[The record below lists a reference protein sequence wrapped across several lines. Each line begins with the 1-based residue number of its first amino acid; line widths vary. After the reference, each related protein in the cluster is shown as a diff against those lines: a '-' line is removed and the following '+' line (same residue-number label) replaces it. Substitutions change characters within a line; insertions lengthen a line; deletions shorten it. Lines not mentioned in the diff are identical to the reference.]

1 MNSLKLQDTKLTY
14 KTTVFLYTSN
24 ELYNKEEI
32 IITFVISKNKVLRNK
47 HKQGVKDIVVQ
58 SLWQVIWRFLKNEK

>member
-14 KTTVFLYTSN
+14 KTTAFLYTSN

-32 IITFVISKNKVLRNK
+32 IITFVISKNKVLRNN
-47 HKQGVKDIVVQ
+47 QGVKDIVVQ
-58 SLWQVIWRFLKNEK
+58 SLWQVIWRFLKK